1 MKTSPII
8 KLIISDIEKL
18 ADAHRTKILQR
29 FFQTRDDGYGAGDI
43 FLGLR
48 VPMVRK
54 IFVNYKKDINIDIA
68 FDLLTN
74 KIHEVRLLAL
84 IALVSIYKDKKTSNE
99 DKKIIIDRYIE
110 NISKYVNNWDLVDTS
125 CHYMLGDYC
134 VKNKKEKILFDLAKS
149 KNLWE
154 RRVAMVSTFSYI
166 QNGEDKIVYE
176 LAEKLKTDE
185 HHLIHKAI
193 GWMLREAGKR
203 VSRGTLIEYLK
214 VNLDSLPS
222 VSRSYAMEHL
232 NFVEKQRIRD
242 LRLS

>member
-1 MKTSPII
+1 MKNISIAKII
-8 KLIISDIEKL
+8 ITDIEKL
-18 ADAHRTKILQR
+18 SDAHRVKILQR
-29 FFQTRDDGYGAGDI
+29 FFQTGPGQYGAGDI

-48 VPMVRK
+48 VPMVRRV
-54 IFVNYKKDINIDIA
+54 FANHKKEISIEIA

-110 NISKYVNNWDLVDTS
+110 NISKYVNNWDLVDSS

-149 KNLWE
+149 ENLWE
-154 RRVAMVSTFSYI
+154 RRVAMVSTFAHI
-166 QNGEDKIVYE
+166 QSGRDDIVYE
-176 LAEKLKTDE
+176 LAEKLKNDE

-232 NFVEKQRIRD
+232 HFVEKQRIRD

>member
-1 MKTSPII
+1 MKNTSAAKII
-8 KLIISDIEKL
+8 ITDIEKL
-18 ADAHRTKILQR
+18 SDAHRVKLLQR
-29 FFQTRDDGYGAGDI
+29 FFQTGDDGYGAGDI

-54 IFVNYKKDINIDIA
+54 IFAKYKKYIDIDIA

-84 IALVSIYKDKKTSNE
+84 IALVSIYKDKKTTEE
-99 DKKIIIDRYIE
+99 DGKIIIEKYIK
-110 NISKYVNNWDLVDTS
+110 NIAKYVNNWDLVDSS
-125 CHYMLGDYC
+125 CHYILGDYC

-149 KNLWE
+149 ENLWE

-166 QNGEDKIVYE
+166 QNGDDNIVYE
-176 LAEKLKTDE
+176 MVELLKRDE
-185 HHLIHKAI
+185 HHLIHKAV
-193 GWMLREAGKR
+193 GWMLRESGKR
-203 VSRGTLIEYLK
+203 VSRGRLIEYLK

-232 NFVEKQRIRD
+232 NYVEKQRIRD